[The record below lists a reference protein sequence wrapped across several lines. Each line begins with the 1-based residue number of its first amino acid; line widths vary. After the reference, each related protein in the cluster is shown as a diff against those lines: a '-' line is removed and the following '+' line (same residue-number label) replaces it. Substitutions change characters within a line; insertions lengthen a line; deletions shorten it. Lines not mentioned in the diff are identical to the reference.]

1 MSWQET
7 ATDDETEPETATE
20 DETSDLAEQVR
31 ETIARSQA
39 ALAEAALALPNPN
52 RPTPE
57 EIEACKISDAAVAG
71 ATPTGFQPDYEAPFR
86 AADDVIA
93 EGGSRES
100 AIAAAVRQRF
110 AEKNPRRN

>member
-7 ATDDETEPETATE
+7 ATDDEPEPETATE

-31 ETIARSQA
+31 RTIERSAA
-39 ALAEAALALPNPN
+39 ALAEAARAFPDPN

-57 EIEACKISDAAVAG
+57 EIEACKLSDRAVAG
-71 ATPTGFQPDYEAPFR
+71 AEPTSYQPDAEAPLR
-86 AADDVIA
+86 AFDDVMA

-110 AEKNPRRN
+110 AEPRRPAR